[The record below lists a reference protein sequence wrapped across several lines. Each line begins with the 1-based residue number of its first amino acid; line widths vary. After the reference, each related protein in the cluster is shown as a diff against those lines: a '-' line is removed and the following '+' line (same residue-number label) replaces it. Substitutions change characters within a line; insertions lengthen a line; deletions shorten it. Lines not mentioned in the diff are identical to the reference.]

1 MIPPRWTYLKEL
13 SAVTLPKI
21 NKFIAGSDAKTSE
34 KWQVFFGFCFFFPY
48 LGYSGI
54 TCCPHLA
61 APVLEL
67 GVALGTWGERR
78 EGQGPLDS

>member
-1 MIPPRWTYLKEL
+1 MPKPLKSGKCFL
-13 SAVTLPKI
+13 
-21 NKFIAGSDAKTSE
+21 
-34 KWQVFFGFCFFFPY
+34 VFVFFFPY